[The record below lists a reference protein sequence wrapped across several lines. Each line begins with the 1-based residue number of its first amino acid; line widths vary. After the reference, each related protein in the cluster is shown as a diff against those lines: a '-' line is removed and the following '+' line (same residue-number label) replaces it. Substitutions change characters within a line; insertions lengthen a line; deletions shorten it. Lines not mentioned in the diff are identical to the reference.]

1 MSRRN
6 RSRKRRIELA
16 KYTSIGGQALIEGI
30 MMKSPEK
37 TALAVRMPDKSI
49 DITYLNGKGIRER
62 YKILRVPVIRGVA
75 GFVESMIQGYKAMMM
90 SADKSGFTDLEEED
104 SRKAKAETVKE
115 TDEIADEQE
124 NGAVQQ
130 AETEQQAG
138 AETEKEVCDKQELNP
153 SDVQEV
159 STEQEAVIEI
169 ESENLDKQELNPSG
183 VQQNSFEQKAP
194 FAGDQKTGDQKNG
207 EKKNNALMSVIMVIA
222 TVLGVALAVI
232 LFMLLPR
239 LAVSGLRLV
248 TGTDFSPVVRS
259 SIEQLLKLA
268 IFVAYVWA
276 VSYMKDIKR
285 VFMYHGAEHK
295 TIFCYEK
302 GLPLTVE
309 NVRVQRRFHPR
320 CGTSFMILM
329 ILISI
334 VFSTLVQIIFPA
346 VYNAAWLWVVI
357 KILLIPVVCGAGFE
371 VLKICGKYDNLAT
384 RIISAP
390 GLWLQRITTKEPED
404 GMIEV
409 AIAALKACEP
419 KVPDVDRSVDR
430 AENQPEQTGDKAE

>member
-1 MSRRN
+1 M
-6 RSRKRRIELA
+6 A

>member
-62 YKILRVPVIRGVA
+62 YKILRVPIIRGVA

-104 SRKAKAETVKE
+104 SRKAKSESVKE
-115 TDEIADEQE
+115 TAENSDEQE
-124 NGAVQQ
+124 TGNTLVQQ
-130 AETEQQAG
+130 AETEQQA
-138 AETEKEVCDKQELNP
+138 ATETEREVCDKQESNP
-153 SDVQEV
+153 SGVQEV
-159 STEQEAVIEI
+159 SSEQKAEI
-169 ESENLDKQELNPSG
+169 ETEKENLDKQKLNPSG

-276 VSYMKDIKR
+276 VSFMKDIKR

-346 VYNAAWLWVVI
+346 VYNAAWLWVAI

-430 AENQPEQTGDKAE
+430 AENQPG

>member
-1 MSRRN
+1 MAN
-6 RSRKRRIELA
+6 

-37 TALAVRMPDKSI
+37 TALAVRLPDKSI
-49 DITYLNGKGIRER
+49 DITYLSGKSVRER
-62 YKILRVPVIRGVA
+62 FKILRIPILRGVA
-75 GFVESMIQGYKAMMM
+75 GFIESMVQGYKAMMM
-90 SADKSGFTDLEEED
+90 SADKSGFTELEEEEGGKLK
-104 SRKAKAETVKE
+104 SAEGNKSS
-115 TDEIADEQE
+115 
-124 NGAVQQ
+124 
-130 AETEQQAG
+130 
-138 AETEKEVCDKQELNP
+138 P
-153 SDVQEV
+153 
-159 STEQEAVIEI
+159 
-169 ESENLDKQELNPSG
+169 
-183 VQQNSFEQKAP
+183 
-194 FAGDQKTGDQKNG
+194 
-207 EKKNNALMSVIMVIA
+207 LMSIIMVIA

-239 LAVSGLRLV
+239 LAVSGLSLI
-248 TGTDFSPVVRS
+248 TGSEFTPVVRS

-276 VSYMKDIKR
+276 VSFMKDIKR

-309 NVRVQRRFHPR
+309 NVRPQRRFHPR

-334 VFSTLVQIIFPA
+334 IFSTIVQMIFPG
-346 VYNAAWLWVVI
+346 VYDAAWLWVAV
-357 KILLIPVVCGAGFE
+357 KILLIPIVCGAGFE
-371 VLKICGKYDNLAT
+371 VLKLCGRYDNIAT

-390 GLWLQRITTKEPED
+390 GLWLQRITTKEPDD

-419 KVPDVDRSVDR
+419 KVPDVDRSVDMAPAGTEAGMTEPSE
-430 AENQPEQTGDKAE
+430 AEAPETAVNGETDEQTDEAKSE

>member
-1 MSRRN
+1 M
-6 RSRKRRIELA
+6 A

-62 YKILRVPVIRGVA
+62 YKILRVPIIRGVA
-75 GFVESMIQGYKAMMM
+75 GFVESMIQGYKAMML

-104 SRKAKAETVKE
+104 GRKGKAETVKE
-115 TDEIADEQE
+115 TAEIADEPE
-124 NGAVQQ
+124 TGNTSVQQ
-130 AETEQQAG
+130 AETEQKAG
-138 AETEKEVCDKQELNP
+138 ENCDKQESNP
-153 SDVQEV
+153 SGAQKDAC
-159 STEQEAVIEI
+159 EQKAVIEI

-194 FAGDQKTGDQKNG
+194 FAGDQKTGDQKTGDQKTGDQKSG
-207 EKKNNALMSVIMVIA
+207 EKKNNALMSIIMVIA

-239 LAVSGLRLV
+239 LAVSGLRFI

-357 KILLIPVVCGAGFE
+357 KILLIPLVCGAGFE

-390 GLWLQRITTKEPED
+390 GLWLQRITTKEPDD

-430 AENQPEQTGDKAE
+430 VENQPEQTGDKAE

>member
-1 MSRRN
+1 M
-6 RSRKRRIELA
+6 A

-194 FAGDQKTGDQKNG
+194 FAGDQKTGDQKTG

-276 VSYMKDIKR
+276 VSFMKDIKR

-302 GLPLTVE
+302 GLPLTVD

-430 AENQPEQTGDKAE
+430 AENQPG